1 MLESLSN
8 YFAEAQ
14 DTKTVH
20 IKYVLDDNW
29 RKWTAGA
36 CCVLGLSL
44 PTVKAAW
51 QIALNYSL
59 FFLSFQSEQVQDV
72 ISFARSAPRLI
83 FLEKALAK
91 NSSCISENKGEKQN
105 IILHMSKKR

>member
-51 QIALNYSL
+51 QIALNYSF

-72 ISFARSAPRLI
+72 ISFAEVPPGWFFWRK
-83 FLEKALAK
+83 F
-91 NSSCISENKGEKQN
+91 
-105 IILHMSKKR
+105 